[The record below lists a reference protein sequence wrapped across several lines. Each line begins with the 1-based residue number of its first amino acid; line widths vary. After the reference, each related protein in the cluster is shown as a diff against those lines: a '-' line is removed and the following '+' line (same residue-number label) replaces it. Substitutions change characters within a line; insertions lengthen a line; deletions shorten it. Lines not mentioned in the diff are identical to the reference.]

1 MLLWR
6 ATVSPI
12 DNIGEPYLAEWDS
25 DFPSN
30 PRYIGEIDNSRPQR
44 WMRLIY
50 NTPTGQ
56 LSGWWF
62 PGHLEEDIYTQNNF
76 GQQDE
81 FPIGYVA
88 HTPLL
93 ASHAQLYQQVPPLPH
108 VIPLGILDDEYV
120 EMLADQTFHKGK
132 RYIRNYV
139 NRYIKT
145 IHPFDARFTPAV
157 DKRLRED
164 IVKLLIRASNQDW
177 RDAPIYA
184 CDEWDRRIR
193 PVIVEEG
200 AIGMGDSPDEARVP
214 RQDDDVNERYN
225 KLGLDLDLFDDDI
238 ASEALYN
245 KKGNPAIPGNKADA
259 DRFSE
264 WMFRQETN
272 FERARDAHFPH
283 LKPVEEGRRKR
294 SQRRRYK
301 KELRRE
307 SRDPSAV
314 YDGGRRRRRTRKHK
328 HAGMRTRKNKRTG
341 KCTNRKTRAKK

>member
-12 DNIGEPYLAEWDS
+12 DNIGEPYLAEWTG
-25 DFPSN
+25 DFPPNN
-30 PRYIGEIDNSRPQR
+30 PSIGLIDNSQPQPQR
-44 WMRLIY
+44 WMRLY
-50 NTPTGQ
+50 YPRSNGQ
-56 LSGWWF
+56 VIGWWL
-62 PGHLEEDIYTQNNF
+62 PGRLVEDIYTLNNF
-76 GQQDE
+76 GVEDE
-81 FPIGYVA
+81 FPFGYVA

-93 ASHAQLYQQVPPLPH
+93 ASHARLYQRAPPSPF
-108 VIPLGILDDEYV
+108 VIPLGRLDDEYL
-120 EMLADQTFHKGK
+120 EMLADRTYERGK
-132 RYIRNYV
+132 KYIRNYV
-139 NRYIKT
+139 DRYIKT
-145 IHPFDARFTPAV
+145 IHPFDAGFTPAD

-164 IVKLLIRASNQDW
+164 IVKLLIEAGQQGWDQ
-177 RDAPIYA
+177 APIYV
-184 CDEWDRRIR
+184 CDKWDQNIR
-193 PVIVEEG
+193 PVE
-200 AIGMGDSPDEARVP
+200 
-214 RQDDDVNERYN
+214 NYN
-225 KLGLDLDLFDDDI
+225 KLGFDLDLFDDDI